1 MSNDV
6 VYNQVLSFNGDSIDC
21 RTIMKSY
28 VEEGKLILVLEDAE
42 KLFIDGK
49 HVDTTGHKDRIPE
62 LLARARERGFEIEPK
77 AVTHYASSRA
87 EEEPVEYVLVKW

>member
-1 MSNDV
+1 MPNDV
-6 VYNQVLSFNGDSIDC
+6 VYNQVLSFYGDSVDC

-28 VEEGKLILVLEDAE
+28 VEEGKLILMLDDTE

-62 LLARARERGFEIEPK
+62 LLALAQERGFEIEPK
-77 AVTHYASSRA
+77 TVTHYALEQGDS
-87 EEEPVEYVLVKW
+87 EPTEYVLIKW

>member
-21 RTIMKSY
+21 HTIMKSY
-28 VEEGKLILVLEDAE
+28 VEEGKLILVLEDSG

-49 HVDTTGHKDRIPE
+49 HVNTTGHKDRIPE
-62 LLARARERGFEIEPK
+62 LLTLALERGFEIESK
-77 AVTHYASSRA
+77 SVTHYALEMVS
-87 EEEPVEYVLVKW
+87 EQKVEYVLIKW